1 MNPTSSSL
9 EILIAT
15 TLRDRKVGTG
25 VQTQF
30 STFRN
35 YLEREGHPVQVVSS
49 FSYLPLVVNPVL
61 AMRKIIRPVSKSA
74 WLRWHRSWHYRYV
87 KAALR
92 RAIEQSPNSVIYAQ
106 DPLSAEAA
114 LAVRDNGQ
122 PVVLAVHS
130 PNTEADEWVDH
141 GVIAS
146 SSRMYASMK
155 TRERDLLRRVDKLVF
170 ASDLQRTDLMSI
182 YPDIDAVPSIVM
194 PQFVEVPET
203 RGVVTP
209 QRDAVSVGTLES
221 RKNHRFLVNVVA
233 AARTAGHEYTL
244 TIIGEGPERKALEA
258 QIARLDLG
266 GLVSLKG
273 RVGHDIGLELEKHRI
288 YLHASRQESF
298 GLAAVEA
305 MALGMPTIVGDT
317 GVVELLEKGVETC
330 VWNDLDR
337 AQQGA
342 ELLISV
348 MTDPQRMAELGRRG
362 QERYESSFSVEAVAP
377 RLLDYLL
384 D

>member
-1 MNPTSSSL
+1 MNSTSPKP

-15 TLRDRKVGTG
+15 TLRESKVGTG

-30 STFRN
+30 STFRD
-35 YLEREGHPVQVVSS
+35 YLERVGHPVRVVSS
-49 FSYLPLVVNPVL
+49 FSNSPLVVNPVL
-61 AMRKIIRPVSKSA
+61 AMRKIIQPISA
-74 WLRWHRSWHYRYV
+74 SLWLRWHRSWHFRYV
-87 KAALR
+87 KAALG
-92 RAIEQSPNSVIYAQ
+92 RAIEQSPHSVIFAQ

-141 GVIAS
+141 GVIAT

-155 TRERDLLRRVDKLVF
+155 ARERDLLRRVDKLVF
-170 ASDLQRTDLMSI
+170 ASELQRADLISI
-182 YPDIDAVPSIVM
+182 YPDIDTVPSIVM

-203 RGVVTP
+203 RGVAKP
-209 QRDAVSVGTLES
+209 QRDAVSVGTLEP
-221 RKNHRFLVNVVA
+221 RKNHRFLVNVIA
-233 AARTAGHEYTL
+233 AARTAGHQYTL
-244 TIIGEGPERKALEA
+244 TIVGEGPERKALEA
-258 QIARLDLG
+258 QIARLGLTDLVT
-266 GLVSLKG
+266 LRG
-273 RVGHDIGLELEKHRI
+273 RVNHDIGLELENHRI

-305 MALGMPTIVGDT
+305 MALGLPTIVGDT
-317 GVVELLEKGVETC
+317 GVVELLEKDVETC
-330 VWNDLDR
+330 VWNDLDH

-342 ELLISV
+342 ELLISI
-348 MTDPQRMAELGRRG
+348 MTDPQRMKKLGRRG
-362 QERYESSFSVEAVAP
+362 RERFESSFSVEAVAP
-377 RLLDYLL
+377 RLLEYLL